1 MTKITE
7 KQYREAEAKIE
18 ELLPLVNEDT
28 PINDTNY
35 IELKRVSDIVEAYET
50 ENYSIGSPTLREVIE
65 LRMFEMKL
73 KQKDLAEILE
83 TSTSRISEYLNGKR
97 DITIEIARSL
107 HKKLNIDRP
116 NFPINL
122 IKRNKMNELQPIL
135 PDDV

>member
-1 MTKITE
+1 M
-7 KQYREAEAKIE
+7 
-18 ELLPLVNEDT
+18 
-28 PINDTNY
+28 
-35 IELKRVSDIVEAYET
+35 
-50 ENYSIGSPTLREVIE
+50 REVIE

-73 KQKDLAEILE
+73 KQKDLAELLE